1 MTNRKVKPLGTNT
14 NVINCPLAI
23 KGTIKEA
30 GSYRQ
35 HLVDRIT
42 QLRKENT
49 KRAQAIENVLNS
61 KDVEQSLLDMFSEV
75 KKLLTENER
84 LGAELKG
91 LKIYQQ
97 FLTDELE
104 KVLENK

>member
-1 MTNRKVKPLGTNT
+1 MTNRKVKPLGTNI
-14 NVINCPLAI
+14 NVTNCPIPI

-30 GSYRQ
+30 DPYRQ
-35 HLVDRIT
+35 QLVDRIT

-49 KRAQAIENVLNS
+49 KRTQAIEKVLNT

-75 KKLLTENER
+75 KRLLTENER

-104 KVLENK
+104 KAQEHK